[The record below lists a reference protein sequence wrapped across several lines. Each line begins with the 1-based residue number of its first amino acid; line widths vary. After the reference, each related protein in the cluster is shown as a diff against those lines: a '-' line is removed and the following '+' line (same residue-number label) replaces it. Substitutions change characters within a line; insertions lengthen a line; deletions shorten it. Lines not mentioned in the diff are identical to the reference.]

1 MSKRTFIMQKKF
13 LSNLVLIV
21 VLNLLVKPFFILGI
35 DAEVQN
41 RVGEAIYGNYFSLL
55 NFSFLLNILLDVG
68 LTNYNAKNIA
78 QHPHLVANHF
88 GKILGLRFSLFILYA
103 IFTLAAVWLI
113 GYSGHEYYL
122 LFLLM
127 INQFLVA
134 IVQFSRSNFAGLHL
148 FKTDAFISI
157 LDRLILILICSAL
170 LWTNWFGGE
179 LMIEW
184 FIYAQT
190 VAYGISAI
198 ISLTLL
204 YTTIGR
210 IRLKLKKVF
219 SVYILKQS
227 LPYAFL
233 ILLMMMY
240 SRIDAVMLERLLP
253 NGDAAAG
260 IYAQGYRLL
269 DAVNM
274 FALLFA
280 GLLLP
285 IFARLLKDKLAL
297 NEMTSMAFRILF
309 GISLIVGITCYLF
322 QYELIELR
330 YPGSSDE
337 ASVTFGFLIL
347 SFIPVAITYVFGT
360 LLTAN
365 GSLLRLN
372 QMALGGVLLNVVL
385 NAILIPLYGVRGA
398 AIATLITQSLTA
410 LFQMWVAFRI
420 FKFRFNPRYYW
431 SIILL
436 IGGLIGVYFG
446 LISLVEGRTF
456 LILPYFLIG
465 IMFAFALGIFKFSD
479 LKMILQRDASEL
491 DDSDNTN
498 HQNQ

>member
-1 MSKRTFIMQKKF
+1 MK
-13 LSNLVLIV
+13 
-21 VLNLLVKPFFILGI
+21 
-35 DAEVQN
+35 
-41 RVGEAIYGNYFSLL
+41 
-55 NFSFLLNILLDVG
+55 
-68 LTNYNAKNIA
+68 
-78 QHPHLVANHF
+78 
-88 GKILGLRFSLFILYA
+88 
-103 IFTLAAVWLI
+103 
-113 GYSGHEYYL
+113 
-122 LFLLM
+122 
-127 INQFLVA
+127 
-134 IVQFSRSNFAGLHL
+134 
-148 FKTDAFISI
+148 
-157 LDRLILILICSAL
+157 
-170 LWTNWFGGE
+170 
-179 LMIEW
+179 IEW

-198 ISLTLL
+198 ISLSLL

-219 SVYILKQS
+219 SLYILKQS
-227 LPYAFL
+227 LPYALL

-260 IYAQGYRLL
+260 IYAQGFRLL

-297 NEMTSMAFRILF
+297 NEMTAMAFRILF

-330 YPGSSDE
+330 YPGSSEE

-365 GSLLRLN
+365 GSLRQLN
-372 QMALGGVLLNVVL
+372 QMALGGVVLNVVL
-385 NAILIPLYGVRGA
+385 NAILIQLYGVRGA
-398 AIATLITQSLTA
+398 AIATLITQGLTA

-420 FKFRFNPRYYW
+420 FKFRFNSRYYL
-431 SIILL
+431 SLILL
-436 IGGLIGVYFG
+436 VGGLLGVYFG
-446 LISLVEGRTF
+446 LISLVDGRTI

-465 IMFAFALGIFKFSD
+465 IMLAFALGVFKFSD
-479 LKMILQRDASEL
+479 LKLILQRNVSEL
-491 DDSDNTN
+491 DDSNNTD
-498 HQNQ
+498 H

>member
-1 MSKRTFIMQKKF
+1 MQKKF

-41 RVGEAIYGNYFSLL
+41 RVGEVVYGNYFSLL

-88 GKILGLRFSLFILYA
+88 GKILGLRFSLFFLYA
-103 IFTLAAVWLI
+103 TFTLAAGWLI
-113 GYSGHEYYL
+113 GYGSQEYYL
-122 LFLLM
+122 LFWLM

-134 IVQFSRSNFAGLHL
+134 VVQFSRSNFAGLHL
-148 FKTDAFISI
+148 FKTDALISI
-157 LDRLILILICSAL
+157 LDRFLLILICSAL

-179 LMIEW
+179 LKIEW
-184 FIYAQT
+184 FVYAQT
-190 VAYGISAI
+190 FAYGLSAV
-198 ISLTLL
+198 ISLILL
-204 YTTIGR
+204 YATIGT
-210 IRLKLKKVF
+210 IKIKLKKAF
-219 SVYILKQS
+219 SYSILKQS
-227 LPYAFL
+227 FPYALL

-260 IYAQGYRLL
+260 IYAQGFRLL

-285 IFARLLKDKLAL
+285 IFARLLKDKLGLQNMTAL
-297 NEMTSMAFRILF
+297 AFRLLF
-309 GISLIVGITCYLF
+309 GISLIVSMTCFFF

-330 YPGSSDE
+330 YPGSTPE
-337 ASVTFGFLIL
+337 ASSTFGYLIL

-365 GSLLRLN
+365 GSLKRLN
-372 QMALGGVLLNVVL
+372 QMALGGVVLNVVL
-385 NAILIPLYGVRGA
+385 NFILIRSHGVVGA
-398 AIATLITQSLTA
+398 AIATLITQALTA
-410 LFQMWVAFRI
+410 VIQLLVAYRI
-420 FKFRFNPRYYW
+420 FQFKFGNYFYA
-431 SIILL
+431 SLL
-436 IGGLIGVYFG
+436 ILGGGMGLLYYFVAD
-446 LISLVEGRTF
+446 LVVNRTQF
-456 LILPYFLIG
+456 ILPYFASGILI
-465 IMFAFALGIFKFSD
+465 AFVLGIFKVRD
-479 LKMILQRDASEL
+479 LKDVIVK
-491 DDSDNTN
+491 
-498 HQNQ
+498 

>member
-1 MSKRTFIMQKKF
+1 MSNRTLIMQKKF
-13 LSNLVLIV
+13 LSNLLLIV

-103 IFTLAAVWLI
+103 SFTLAAGWLI

-148 FKTDAFISI
+148 FKTDAIISI

-179 LMIEW
+179 LKIEW
-184 FIYAQT
+184 FVYAQT
-190 VAYGISAI
+190 VAYGLSAI
-198 ISLTLL
+198 VSLMLL

-210 IRLKLKKVF
+210 IKLKIKKVF
-219 SVYILKQS
+219 SLYILRQS
-227 LPYAFL
+227 FPYALL

-240 SRIDAVMLERLLP
+240 SRIDAVMLERLLS

-260 IYAQGYRLL
+260 IYAQGFRLL

-285 IFARLLKDKLAL
+285 IFARLLKDRMAL
-297 NEMTSMAFRILF
+297 NDMTAMAFRLLF
-309 GISLIVGITCYLF
+309 GISLIVGLTCYLF

-330 YPGSSDE
+330 YPGSTHE

-365 GSLLRLN
+365 GNLRQLN
-372 QMALGGVLLNVVL
+372 QMALGGVVLNVVL
-385 NAILIPLYGVRGA
+385 NAILIQLYGVRGA
-398 AIATLITQSLTA
+398 AIATLVTQGLTA
-410 LFQMWVAFRI
+410 LIQMWVAFRI
-420 FKFRFNPRYYW
+420 FKFKFNPRYYL
-431 SIILL
+431 SLILL
-436 IGGLIGVYFG
+436 GGGLLGLYYGLTSYFDERTA
-446 LISLVEGRTF
+446 LIF
-456 LILPYFLIG
+456 PYFLIG
-465 IMFAFALGIFKFSD
+465 ILLAFGLGVFKISD
-479 LKMILQRDASEL
+479 VKAVLQREE
-491 DDSDNTN
+491 
-498 HQNQ
+498 QVG

>member
-1 MSKRTFIMQKKF
+1 MQKKF
-13 LSNLVLIV
+13 LSNLFLIV

-41 RVGEAIYGNYFSLL
+41 RVGEAVYGNYFALL

-103 IFTLAAVWLI
+103 TFTLAAGWLI
-113 GYSGHEYYL
+113 GYSGDEYYL

-157 LDRLILILICSAL
+157 LDRFILIIICSAL

-179 LMIEW
+179 LKIEW

-190 VAYGISAI
+190 FAYGLSAV
-198 ISLTLL
+198 ISLLLL
-204 YTTIGR
+204 YSTIGR
-210 IRLKLKKVF
+210 IKLKLKKVF
-219 SVYILKQS
+219 SIYILKQS
-227 LPYAFL
+227 FPYALL

-240 SRIDAVMLERLLP
+240 SRIDAVMLERILP

-260 IYAQGYRLL
+260 IYAQGFRLL

-285 IFARLLKDKLAL
+285 IFARLLKDKLGL
-297 NEMTSMAFRILF
+297 GQMTAMAFRLLF
-309 GISLIVGITCYLF
+309 GISLIVAITCYLF

-330 YPGSSDE
+330 YPGSTDE
-337 ASVTFGFLIL
+337 ASITFGFLIL

-365 GSLLRLN
+365 GSLRQLN
-372 QMALGGVLLNVVL
+372 QMALGGVVLNVVL
-385 NAILIPLYGVRGA
+385 NAILINLYGVRGA
-398 AIATLITQSLTA
+398 AIATLVTQSLTA
-410 LFQMWVAFRI
+410 LVQMWVAFRI
-420 FKFRFNPRYYW
+420 FKFKFSANYYGA
-431 SIILL
+431 LL
-436 IGGLIGVYFG
+436 TLIVALIGVYFG
-446 LISLVEGRTF
+446 LTALFDGRTS
-456 LILPYFLIG
+456 LILPYFIIG
-465 IMFAFALGIFKFSD
+465 IMMAFVLGVFKLSD
-479 LKMILQRDASEL
+479 LKTVLNREES
-491 DDSDNTN
+491 
-498 HQNQ
+498 

>member
-1 MSKRTFIMQKKF
+1 MQKKF
-13 LSNLVLIV
+13 LSNLLLIV

-41 RVGEAIYGNYFSLL
+41 RVGEAVYGNYFSLL

-88 GKILGLRFSLFILYA
+88 GKILGLRLSLFILYA
-103 IFTLAAVWLI
+103 AFTLAAGWLI

-148 FKTDAFISI
+148 FKTDAIISI

-179 LMIEW
+179 LKIEW
-184 FIYAQT
+184 FVYAQT
-190 VAYGISAI
+190 FAYGLSAL
-198 ISLTLL
+198 ISLILL
-204 YTTIGR
+204 YTTIGK
-210 IRLKLKKVF
+210 IKLKLKKVF
-219 SVYILKQS
+219 SLYILRQS
-227 LPYAFL
+227 FPYALL

-260 IYAQGYRLL
+260 IYAQGFRLL

-285 IFARLLKDKLAL
+285 IFARLLKDKIAL
-297 NEMTSMAFRILF
+297 NEMTAMAFRLLF

-330 YPGSSDE
+330 YPNSTEE

-365 GSLLRLN
+365 GSLRQLN
-372 QMALGGVLLNVVL
+372 QMALGGVVLNVVL
-385 NAILIPLYGVRGA
+385 NAILIQLYGVRGA
-398 AIATLITQSLTA
+398 AIATLITQGLTA
-410 LFQMWVAFRI
+410 LIQMWVAFRI
-420 FKFRFNPRYYW
+420 FKFQFNLRYYM
-431 SIILL
+431 SLL
-436 IGGLIGVYFG
+436 LLAGGLLG
-446 LISLVEGRTF
+446 LYYGFISFFDERTS
-456 LILPYFLIG
+456 LIFPYFLSG
-465 IMFAFALGIFKFSD
+465 ILLAFALGVFKLSD
-479 LKMILQRDASEL
+479 MKAVLQRD
-491 DDSDNTN
+491 DQVD
-498 HQNQ
+498 